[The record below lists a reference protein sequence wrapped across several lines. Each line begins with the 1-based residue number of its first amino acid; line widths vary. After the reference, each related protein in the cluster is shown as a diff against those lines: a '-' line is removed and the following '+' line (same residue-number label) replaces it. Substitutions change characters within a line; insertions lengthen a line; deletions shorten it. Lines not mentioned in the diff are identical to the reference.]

1 MQVTYWQGPTKEHHH
16 YSKNGFGRKQRNKK
30 HGFFIMTLTF
40 GENKNK
46 GVNNIFIF
54 HLLFCIHIY

>member
-30 HGFFIMTLTF
+30 
-40 GENKNK
+40 KQ
-46 GVNNIFIF
+46 GVFYYDFN
-54 HLLFCIHIY
+54 LW